1 MTHTERR
8 TGVIHTQ
15 RLTRHFVTKKEVVE
29 AVKGVDI
36 DVAAGELVAFLGPNG
51 AGKSTTLRM
60 LTTLLPPTSGSAW
73 VAGAS
78 ITTEPAVVRSRIGYI
93 GQGDG
98 AGHSFRVMDEL
109 VMQGRFYGMNS
120 ADSLARAKELSRTL
134 DLTALEKRR
143 VSTLSG
149 GQRRRLDI
157 ALGLMHSPALLFL
170 DEPST
175 GMDPHNR
182 ANLWDHINRL
192 RERQETTIVLTT
204 HYLEEADSYAERL
217 LVIDHGVIIA
227 NDTAAN
233 LKATLAGDRITVTVD
248 GAHASAASAVLA
260 ERGTDLASFASI
272 RAEGGRHRAQTDGQS
287 PPPTRIDASGDVTIS
302 GRFEQGTRAL
312 PWVLRELD
320 HAGVAVRAADVRVPT
335 LDDVFLSLTGRSL
348 REEEVAA

>member
-1 MTHTERR
+1 MIHTE
-8 TGVIHTQ
+8 
-15 RLTRHFVTKKEVVE
+15 RLTRHFVTKKETVE

-60 LTTLLPPTSGSAW
+60 LTTLLPPTSGTAW

-78 ITTEPAVVRSRIGYI
+78 ITKEPAVVRSRIGYI
-93 GQGDG
+93 GQGDA

-120 ADSLARAKELSRTL
+120 SDSLARARELTKTL
-134 DLTALEKRR
+134 DLTSLQKRK

-157 ALGLMHSPALLFL
+157 AIGLMHSPGLLFL

-182 ANLWDHINRL
+182 SNLWEHINGL

-204 HYLEEADSYAERL
+204 HYLEEADSHAERV
-217 LVIDHGVIIA
+217 LVIDHGEIIA
-227 NDTAAN
+227 NDTADN

-248 GAHASAASAVLA
+248 GPDLAAASAVIA
-260 ERGTDLASFASI
+260 ARGSELTTSNGS
-272 RAEGGRHRAQTDGQS
+272 RE
-287 PPPTRIDASGDVTIS
+287 VTIA
-302 GRFEQGTRAL
+302 GRFAQGTRTL
-312 PWVLRELD
+312 PWLLRELD
-320 HAGVAVRAADVRVPT
+320 QAGVEVRAADVRVPT

-348 REEEVAA
+348 REEEESVVAK

>member
-1 MTHTERR
+1 MIHP
-8 TGVIHTQ
+8 GVIHTEG
-15 RLTRHFVTKKEVVE
+15 LTRHFVSKKETVE

-60 LTTLLPPTSGSAW
+60 LTTLLPPTSGNAW

-78 ITTEPAVVRSRIGYI
+78 ITTDPAVVRSRIGYI

-109 VMQGRFYGMNS
+109 VMQGRFYGMNAS
-120 ADSLARAKELSRTL
+120 DSLARARELTKSL
-134 DLTALEKRR
+134 DLTALEKRK

-157 ALGLMHSPALLFL
+157 ALGLMHNPRLLFL

-192 RERQETTIVLTT
+192 RDRQETTIVLTT
-204 HYLEEADSYAERL
+204 HYLEEADAYAERL
-217 LVIDHGVIIA
+217 LVIDHGEIIA
-227 NDTAAN
+227 NDTAAS
-233 LKATLAGDRITVTVD
+233 LKATLAGDRIMITVD
-248 GAHASAASAVLA
+248 GAYAAAASAVV
-260 ERGTDLASFASI
+260 
-272 RAEGGRHRAQTDGQS
+272 GGRGNELTTSNGSRE
-287 PPPTRIDASGDVTIS
+287 VTIA
-302 GRFEQGTRAL
+302 GRFEHGTRTL
-312 PWVLRELD
+312 PWLLRELD
-320 HAGVAVRAADVRVPT
+320 HAGVDVRAADVKVPT

-348 REEEVAA
+348 REESEVAS